1 MFLKCDNELFG
12 SISISLEGFL
22 FEISIYKL
30 GDVGISSNMIG
41 SLSLTNGQ
49 CRTPREVDNET
60 MTGVNFLLPK

>member
-1 MFLKCDNELFG
+1 MFLKCDNELLR

-41 SLSLTNGQ
+41 LLSLTNGQ
-49 CRTPREVDNET
+49 CRTPREVDNEI
-60 MTGVNFLLPK
+60 MAGVNFLLPK